1 MLVLKPLKI
10 VKTVRIFML
19 GMSLS
24 LVFANIFKTWTQIH
38 IFSLYIIELIDWN
51 SIENKIFFVYV
62 RINAYFKGLESY

>member
-38 IFSLYIIELIDWN
+38 IFSLYIIELIDIN
-51 SIENKIFFVYV
+51 SIENKIFLYM
-62 RINAYFKGLESY
+62 